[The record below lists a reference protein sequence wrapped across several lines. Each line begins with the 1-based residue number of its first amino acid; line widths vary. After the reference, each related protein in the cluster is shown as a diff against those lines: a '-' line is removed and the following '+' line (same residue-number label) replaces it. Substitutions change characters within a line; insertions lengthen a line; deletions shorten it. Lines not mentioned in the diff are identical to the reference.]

1 MTRTF
6 HECVTT
12 YIFAVFFFFVFF
24 FSVLVVVGV
33 VVVGRW
39 HRTAA
44 AALSRRCQ
52 RSAGQVISVGI
63 HAA

>member
-12 YIFAVFFFFVFF
+12 YIFAVLFFFFFV
-24 FSVLVVVGV
+24 VVVLLVVV

>member
-6 HECVTT
+6 HDCVTT
-12 YIFAVFFFFVFF
+12 YIFAVFSFFFVFLL
-24 FSVLVVVGV
+24 VLLVVV
-33 VVVGRW
+33 VVVGRR

-52 RSAGQVISVGI
+52 RSAGQVISVGV